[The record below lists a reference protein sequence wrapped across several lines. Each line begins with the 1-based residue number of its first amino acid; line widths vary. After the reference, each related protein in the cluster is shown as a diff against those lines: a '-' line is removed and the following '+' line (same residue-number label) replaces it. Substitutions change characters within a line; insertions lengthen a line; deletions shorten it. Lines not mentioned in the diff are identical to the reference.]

1 MPNLKDIRT
10 RIESVK
16 NTRKITSAMKMVAAA
31 KLRKAQERMEAS
43 RPYAYRMQRLIDG
56 IAGRIDEEAHP
67 LLERRDNP
75 HKTLVVIIS
84 SNRGLCGGFNSNLFR
99 GLDRF
104 LDEQR
109 IAGEIQELATVGR
122 KANAHYKKS
131 NYEVVA
137 NYPDVIDN
145 VSYKKA
151 KRISQDIIDQ
161 FIDGSYDSV
170 YLCFNR
176 FISAIANEWIVGRLL
191 PLSMAVELTEEDAE
205 RPPEEAEAKAEQ
217 KEAEDIDGE
226 YIYEPEL
233 DTLLDKLLPS
243 HVKAQVMQAL
253 VESEATEQAA
263 RMTAMDSATNN
274 ASDMIEDLTLQYNRA
289 RQAYITKEIVEIVS
303 GAESLKG

>member
-16 NTRKITSAMKMVAAA
+16 NTRKITKAMKMVAAA

-43 RPYAYRMQRLIDG
+43 RPYSYRMQRLIDG
-56 IAGRIDEEAHP
+56 IAGRIDEDAHP

-75 HKTLVVIIS
+75 EKTLVVVVA
-84 SNRGLCGGFNSNLFR
+84 SNRGLCGGFNTNLFR

-122 KANAHYKKS
+122 KAHNHYKKS
-131 NYEVVA
+131 DYEIVENYE
-137 NYPDVIDN
+137 NVIDD

-151 KRISQDIIDQ
+151 KWIAGDIIEQ
-161 FIDGSYDSV
+161 FIDGTYDSV
-170 YLCFNR
+170 YLCYNR
-176 FISAIANEWIVGRLL
+176 FISAIANEWVVGRLL
-191 PLSMAVELTEEDAE
+191 PLAMAVELTEEDQ
-205 RPPEEAEAKAEQ
+205 EEPSAGEDEQ
-217 KEAEDIDGE
+217 QLQEDDIEGE

-233 DTLLDKLLPS
+233 DTLLDKLLPG
-243 HVKAQVMQAL
+243 HVRAQVMQAL

-303 GAESLKG
+303 GAESLQG

>member
-16 NTRKITSAMKMVAAA
+16 NTRKITKAMKMVAAA

-43 RPYAYRMQRLIDG
+43 RPYSYRMQRLIDG
-56 IAGRIDEEAHP
+56 IAGRIDEDAHP

-75 HKTLVVIIS
+75 EKTLVVVVA
-84 SNRGLCGGFNSNLFR
+84 SNRGLCGGFNTNLFR

-122 KANAHYKKS
+122 KAHNHYKKS
-131 NYEVVA
+131 DYEIVENYE
-137 NYPDVIDN
+137 NVIDD

-151 KRISQDIIDQ
+151 KWIAGDIIEQ
-161 FIDGSYDSV
+161 FIDGTYDSV
-170 YLCFNR
+170 YLCYNR
-176 FISAIANEWIVGRLL
+176 FISAIANEWVVGRLL
-191 PLSMAVELTEEDAE
+191 PLAMAVELTEEDQ
-205 RPPEEAEAKAEQ
+205 EEPSAGEDEQ
-217 KEAEDIDGE
+217 QLQEDDIEGE

-233 DTLLDKLLPS
+233 DTLLDKLLPG
-243 HVKAQVMQAL
+243 HVRAQVMQAL

-274 ASDMIEDLTLQYNRA
+274 ATDMIEDLTLQYNRA
-289 RQAYITKEIVEIVS
+289 RQAYITQEILEIVS
-303 GAESLKG
+303 GAESLQG